1 MTTVASDTFLRR
13 VLKIEEIEN
22 SKFLQA
28 MYWILLIGF
37 VLAFR
42 EWMTNVQIDRQ
53 AFLSGEL
60 ICPSYFRDCGLFY
73 VLESL
78 PRGSG
83 IETLFAVLF
92 GILTASAL
100 LAWQRRWDW
109 ALALLFPLVAFK
121 LFYLYVLNYRSVVEY
136 EYFHLPEVLVFLF
149 AARKE
154 FFLRRVLVLTYLFA
168 ATMKFSEAWIVG
180 SYFSALQ
187 RGLPWFPDASIPFLT
202 NAVVIF
208 EIFAPWALL
217 SADRRWRWTALA
229 LWIGFHFY
237 SLTLVGFNYPA
248 YCIPLLLALFIPDP
262 SPGELRT
269 RFQREE
275 LAGGVIMV
283 LIAIVS
289 MLPWWVPGNKE
300 YSLQG
305 RRFGVQMFDANH
317 QCLSQETTVT
327 PDGKEDRRIVA
338 SNGAMRRCG
347 PYTRLFGLQQT
358 CRRQPGTRIEWLF
371 LSSVNGHPFYE
382 IVNVPDACALNYSE
396 FGLNEWM
403 KFPETGA
410 QIRGY
415 PEKNFVLMDGP
426 AMGWKIVKPEPDPHQ
441 RSAWQEPF
449 EKIQGPLRIL
459 YWALWWITLGFFAVR
474 AWRHRAFAKKNL

>member
-1 MTTVASDTFLRR
+1 MATSSS
-13 VLKIEEIEN
+13 VLHRAFKVEEIER

-53 AFLSGEL
+53 AFVSGEFV
-60 ICPSYFRDCGLFY
+60 CPSYFRDCGLFY
-73 VLESL
+73 VLDAL

-92 GILTASAL
+92 GLLTASAL
-100 LAWQRRWDW
+100 LAWSRRWDW
-109 ALALLFPLVAFK
+109 ALALLLPLVAFK

-136 EYFHLPEVLVFLF
+136 EYFHLPEVLVFVF

-154 FFLRRVLVLTYLFA
+154 FFLRAVLVLTYLFA
-168 ATMKFSEAWIVG
+168 ATMKFNEAWIVG
-180 SYFSALQ
+180 GYFSALQ
-187 RGLPWFPDASIPFLT
+187 NGLPWFPDSWIPFLT
-202 NAVVIF
+202 NAVVLF

-217 SADRRWRWTALA
+217 SADRRLRWTSLG
-229 LWIGFHFY
+229 LWIAFHFY

-262 SPGELRT
+262 SPQARRV
-269 RFQREE
+269 RFAREE
-275 LAGGVIMV
+275 WAGGLVML
-283 LIAIVS
+283 LISVVS
-289 MLPWWVPGNKE
+289 MVPWWVPGNRE

-317 QCLSQETTVT
+317 QCLSQETMISPSGESST
-327 PDGKEDRRIVA
+327 RISA
-338 SNGAMRRCG
+338 SNGAQRRCG
-347 PYTRLFGLQQT
+347 PYLKLFSLQEA
-358 CRRQPGTRIEWLF
+358 CRRQPGLRIEWLF
-371 LSSVNGHPFYE
+371 LGSVNGNPFYE
-382 IVNVPDACALNYSE
+382 IVNVPDACALSYSE

-410 QIRGY
+410 PVRGY
-415 PEKNFVLMDGP
+415 PEKNFVLMDSP
-426 AMGWKIVKPEPDPHQ
+426 AMGWKIVKPEPDPTQ
-441 RSAWQEPF
+441 RSEGQAFLQRHLDL
-449 EKIQGPLRIL
+449 LRSL
-459 YWALWWITLGFFAVR
+459 YWALWGLTVLFFAAR
-474 AWRHRAFAKKNL
+474 AWRQRAQARTEI